1 VEIMAIMKN
10 VLETIGN
17 TPLVNLER
25 LVKHW
30 QLDGRILAKLDNLN
44 PTGSKKDRIA
54 LGMIRAAERK
64 GLLKPGQT
72 VIEETSGNTGN
83 GLALVCSLLGYPF
96 IAVMSKGNSIERVRI
111 SQALGAKVVRVD
123 QAPGSKPGAVSSAD
137 MDLVMA
143 ETERLTKELGA
154 FYVGQFSNADN
165 ALSQETTGDEMWEQ
179 SGGKIDAIA
188 DFIGTGG
195 GFTGIAASMRRH
207 SPNVR
212 CYVVEPANVP
222 YYGKNDK
229 NTPKEGGHR
238 IQGGGYGRE
247 IPFLDRSLITD
258 CVSITDDEAIECV
271 RLLSSMEGIFC
282 GFSSGAH
289 AAAARKLLQGSE
301 KGKTVAI
308 VICDTGLK
316 YLSTDLYS

>member
-1 VEIMAIMKN
+1 MAVMKS
-10 VLETIGN
+10 VLEAIGN
-17 TPLVNLER
+17 TPLVDLER

-30 QLDGRILAKLDNLN
+30 KLDGRILAKLDSLN
-44 PTGSKKDRIA
+44 PSGSKKDRIA

-111 SQALGAKVVRVD
+111 CQAFGAKVVRVD

-154 FYVGQFSNADN
+154 FCVGQFRNADN
-165 ALSQETTGDEMWEQ
+165 AAAQETTGDEMWEQ

-195 GFTGIAASMRRH
+195 GFTGIATAMRRR
-207 SPNVR
+207 SPGVR
-212 CYVVEPANVP
+212 CYVVEPENVP
-222 YYGKNDK
+222 CYSGEK
-229 NTPKEGGHR
+229 PKGGGHR

-247 IPFLDRSLITD
+247 VPFLDRSLITG
-258 CVSITDDEAIECV
+258 CVGVSDDEAIEGA
-271 RLLSSMEGIFC
+271 RLLSGVEGIFC

-289 AAAARKLLQGSE
+289 AAAARKLLQGPE

-316 YLSTDLYS
+316 YLSTDLYA

>member
-1 VEIMAIMKN
+1 MAIMKS
-10 VLETIGN
+10 VLDAIGN
-17 TPLVNLER
+17 TPLVDLER
-25 LVKHW
+25 MVKHW
-30 QLDGRILAKLDNLN
+30 RLEGRILAKLDNLN
-44 PTGSKKDRIA
+44 PSGSKKDRIA
-54 LGMIRAAERK
+54 LGMIREAERK

-111 SQALGAKVVRVD
+111 CQAFGAKVVRVD
-123 QAPGSKPGAVSSAD
+123 QAPGSKPGSVSSAD

-154 FYVGQFSNADN
+154 FYVGQFHNADN
-165 ALSQETTGDEMWEQ
+165 ALAQEITGDEMWEQ
-179 SGGKIDAIA
+179 SEGKIDAIA

-195 GFTGIAASMRRH
+195 GFAGIAASMRRH
-207 SPNVR
+207 SHSVR

-222 YYGKNDK
+222 YYGGG
-229 NTPKEGGHR
+229 TPKDGGHR
-238 IQGGGYGRE
+238 IQGGGYGKE
-247 IPFLDRSLITD
+247 IPFLDRKLITG
-258 CVSITDDEAIECV
+258 CISVTDDEAIEGA
-271 RLLSSMEGIFC
+271 RLLSSIEGIFC

-289 AAAARKLLQGSE
+289 AAAARKLLQGPE

>member
-1 VEIMAIMKN
+1 MAIMKS

-17 TPLVNLER
+17 TPLVELGR

-30 QLDGRILAKLDNLN
+30 RLEGRILAKLDNLN
-44 PTGSKKDRIA
+44 PSGSKKDRIA
-54 LGMIRAAERK
+54 LGMIREAERK

-96 IAVMSKGNSIERVRI
+96 IAVMSKGNSIERVRVC
-111 SQALGAKVVRVD
+111 QAFGAKVVRVD

-154 FYVGQFSNADN
+154 FCVGQFHNADN
-165 ALSQETTGDEMWEQ
+165 AKAQETTGDEMWEQ

-195 GFTGIAASMRRH
+195 GFAGIAASMRRH
-207 SPNVR
+207 NQNVR

-222 YYGKNDK
+222 YYGEG
-229 NTPKEGGHR
+229 TRKEGGHR

-247 IPFLDRSLITD
+247 IPFLDRSLITG
-258 CVSITDDEAIECV
+258 CIGVTDDEAVEGA
-271 RLLSSMEGIFC
+271 RLLSSIEGIFC
-282 GFSSGAH
+282 GFSSGVH
-289 AAAARKLLQGSE
+289 VAAAGKLLEGLE

-308 VICDTGLK
+308 VMCDTGLK
-316 YLSTDLYS
+316 YLSTDLYA

>member
-1 VEIMAIMKN
+1 MAVMRS
-10 VLETIGN
+10 VLDAIGN
-17 TPLVNLER
+17 TPLVSLER

-30 QLDGRILAKLDNLN
+30 KLEGRILAKLDNLN

-54 LGMIRAAERK
+54 LGMIREAERK

-83 GLALVCSLLGYPF
+83 GLALVCSLMGYPF
-96 IAVMSKGNSIERVRI
+96 IAVMSKGNSIERVRLC
-111 SQALGAKVVRVD
+111 QALGAKVVRVEQSPD
-123 QAPGSKPGAVSSAD
+123 SKPGTVSSAD

-165 ALSQETTGDEMWEQ
+165 ALSQETTGNEMWEQ
-179 SGGKIDAIA
+179 SEGKIDAIA

-195 GFTGIAASMRRH
+195 GFTGIATAMRRH
-207 SPNVR
+207 SSNVH
-212 CYVVEPANVP
+212 CYVVEPANAP
-222 YYGKNDK
+222 YYGKW
-229 NTPKEGGHR
+229 TPNGKGHR
-238 IQGGGYGRE
+238 IQGGGYARE

-258 CVSITDDEAIECV
+258 SVGVTDDEAIETT

-289 AAAARKLLQGSE
+289 AAAARKLLEGPE

>member
-1 VEIMAIMKN
+1 MPVMKS

-17 TPLVNLER
+17 TPLVSLER

-30 QLDGRILAKLDNLN
+30 GLEGRILAKLDNTN

-54 LGMIRAAERK
+54 LGMIREAERK

-111 SQALGAKVVRVD
+111 CEALGAKVVRVEQSPD
-123 QAPGSKPGAVSSAD
+123 SKPGAVSSAD

-154 FYVGQFSNADN
+154 FYVGQFSNSAN
-165 ALSQETTGDEMWEQ
+165 ALAQESTGDEMWEQ
-179 SGGKIDAIA
+179 SGGEIDAIA

-195 GFTGIAASMRRH
+195 GFTGIATAMRRH
-207 SPNVR
+207 SPSVR
-212 CYVVEPANVP
+212 CYAVEPANMP
-222 YYGKNDK
+222 YYG
-229 NTPKEGGHR
+229 TWPKQEGGHR

-247 IPFLDRSLITD
+247 IPFLDRKLITD
-258 CVSITDDEAIECV
+258 SIAVTDDEAIEGAH
-271 RLLSSMEGIFC
+271 LLSGLEGIFC

-289 AAAARKLLQGSE
+289 ASAARKLLEGPE
-301 KGKTVAI
+301 KGKTVAV

-316 YLSTDLYS
+316 YLSTSLFS

>member
-1 VEIMAIMKN
+1 MAVMKS
-10 VLETIGN
+10 VLEAIGN
-17 TPLVNLER
+17 TPLVDLER

-30 QLDGRILAKLDNLN
+30 KLDGRILAKLDNLN
-44 PTGSKKDRIA
+44 PSGSKKDRIA

-96 IAVMSKGNSIERVRI
+96 VAVMSKGNSIERVRI
-111 SQALGAKVVRVD
+111 CQAFGAKVVRVD
-123 QAPGSKPGAVSSAD
+123 QASGSKPGAVSSAD

-154 FYVGQFSNADN
+154 FCVGQFHNADN
-165 ALSQETTGDEMWEQ
+165 AAAQESTGDEMWEQ

-195 GFTGIAASMRRH
+195 GFTGIATAMRRRN
-207 SPNVR
+207 PGVR
-212 CYVVEPANVP
+212 CYVVEPENVP
-222 YYGKNDK
+222 YYGEGK
-229 NTPKEGGHR
+229 PKEGGHR

-247 IPFLDRSLITD
+247 VPFLDRSLVTG
-258 CVSITDDEAIECV
+258 CVGVSDDEAIEGA
-271 RLLSSMEGIFC
+271 RLLSSVEGIFC

-289 AAAARKLLQGSE
+289 VAATRKLLQGSE

-316 YLSTDLYS
+316 YLSTDLYA

>member
-1 VEIMAIMKN
+1 MAVMKS

-17 TPLVNLER
+17 TPLVDLER

-30 QLDGRILAKLDNLN
+30 QLEGRILAKLDNLN
-44 PTGSKKDRIA
+44 PSGSKKDRIA
-54 LGMIRAAERK
+54 LGMIREAERK

-111 SQALGAKVVRVD
+111 CQAFGAKVVRVD

-154 FYVGQFSNADN
+154 FFVGQFHNADN
-165 ALSQETTGDEMWEQ
+165 ALAQEITGDEMWKQ
-179 SGGKIDAIA
+179 SEGKIDAIA

-195 GFTGIAASMRRH
+195 GFAGIATSMRRH
-207 SPNVR
+207 SQDVR
-212 CYVVEPANVP
+212 CYVVEPANAP
-222 YYGKNDK
+222 YYGESASADK
-229 NTPKEGGHR
+229 KGGHR
-238 IQGGGYGRE
+238 IQGGGYARE
-247 IPFLDRSLITD
+247 IPFLDRGLVSG
-258 CVSITDDEAIECV
+258 CVSVTDDEAVEGA
-271 RLLSSMEGIFC
+271 RLLSSIEGIFC

-289 AAAARKLLQGSE
+289 AVAAKKLLQGPE

>member
-1 VEIMAIMKN
+1 MAVMKN
-10 VLETIGN
+10 VLEAIGN
-17 TPLVNLER
+17 TPLVELGRLAGHWKLE
-25 LVKHW
+25 
-30 QLDGRILAKLDNLN
+30 GRILAKLDNLN
-44 PTGSKKDRIA
+44 PSGSKKDRIA
-54 LGMIRAAERK
+54 LGMIREAERK

-111 SQALGAKVVRVD
+111 SQAFGAKVVRVE
-123 QAPGSKPGAVSSAD
+123 QAPDSKPGAVSQAD

-154 FYVGQFSNADN
+154 FCVGQFHNPGN
-165 ALSQETTGDEMWEQ
+165 ALAQETTGDEMWEQ
-179 SGGKIDAIA
+179 SGGTIDAIA

-195 GFTGIAASMRRH
+195 GFSGIAASMRRH
-207 SPNVR
+207 NPDAR

-222 YYGKNDK
+222 YYGEG
-229 NTPKEGGHR
+229 TRKEGGHR

-247 IPFLDRSLITD
+247 VPFLDRSLITGS
-258 CVSITDDEAIECV
+258 VGVTDDEAIEGA
-271 RLLSSMEGIFC
+271 RLLSGMEGVFC

-289 AAAARKLLQGSE
+289 AAAARKLLEGPE
-301 KGKTVAI
+301 KGNTVGI

>member
-1 VEIMAIMKN
+1 MAIMKS

-17 TPLVNLER
+17 TPLVDLER
-25 LVKHW
+25 LVKYW
-30 QLDGRILAKLDNLN
+30 NLEGRILAKLDNLN
-44 PTGSKKDRIA
+44 PSGSKKDRIA
-54 LGMIRAAERK
+54 LGMIREAERK
-64 GLLKPGQT
+64 GLLQSGQT

-96 IAVMSKGNSIERVRI
+96 IAVMSKGNSIERVKI
-111 SQALGAKVVRVD
+111 CQAFGAKVVRVD
-123 QAPGSKPGAVSSAD
+123 QAPDSKPGLVSSAD
-137 MDLVMA
+137 MDLVIA

-154 FYVGQFSNADN
+154 FRVGQFYNSDN
-165 ALSQETTGDEMWEQ
+165 ALAQETTGEEMWKQ
-179 SGGKIDAIA
+179 SEGKIDAIA

-207 SPNVR
+207 NPDIR
-212 CYVVEPANVP
+212 CYVVEPVNVP
-222 YYGKNDK
+222 YYGEGS
-229 NTPKEGGHR
+229 PKEGSHR

-258 CVSITDDEAIECV
+258 TLFVSDDEAIEGA
-271 RLLSSMEGIFC
+271 RLLSSIEGIFC

-289 AAAARKLLQGSE
+289 AAAAGKLLSGPE

-316 YLSTDLYS
+316 YLSTNLYDSV

>member
-1 VEIMAIMKN
+1 MAVMKS
-10 VLETIGN
+10 VLEAIGN
-17 TPLVNLER
+17 TPLVELGR

-30 QLDGRILAKLDNLN
+30 ELEGRILAKLDNLN
-44 PTGSKKDRIA
+44 PSGSKKDRIA
-54 LGMIRAAERK
+54 LGMIREAERK

-83 GLALVCSLLGYPF
+83 GLSLVCSLLGYPF

-111 SQALGAKVVRVD
+111 CQAFGAKVVRVD
-123 QAPGSKPGAVSSAD
+123 QAPGSKPGEVSSAD

-154 FYVGQFSNADN
+154 FCVGQFHNSDN
-165 ALSQETTGDEMWEQ
+165 ALAQEITGDEMWEQ

-188 DFIGTGG
+188 DFVGTGG
-195 GFTGIAASMRRH
+195 GFAGIAASMRRH
-207 SPNVR
+207 DPKVR

-222 YYGKNDK
+222 YYS
-229 NTPKEGGHR
+229 KENNGEKSKKGGHR

-247 IPFLDRSLITD
+247 VPFLDRSLITG
-258 CVSITDDEAIECV
+258 CIGVGDDEAIEGAH
-271 RLLSSMEGIFC
+271 LLSSIEGIFC

-289 AAAARKLLQGSE
+289 AAAARKLLQGPE

-316 YLSTDLYS
+316 YLSTDLYP

>member
-1 VEIMAIMKN
+1 MAVMKS
-10 VLETIGN
+10 VLEAIGN
-17 TPLVNLER
+17 TPLVDLER
-25 LVKHW
+25 LVKYW
-30 QLDGRILAKLDNLN
+30 KLDGRILAKLDNLN
-44 PTGSKKDRIA
+44 PSGSKKDRIA
-54 LGMIRAAERK
+54 LGMIRAAERE

-111 SQALGAKVVRVD
+111 CQAFGAKVVRVD

-154 FYVGQFSNADN
+154 FCVGQFHNADN
-165 ALSQETTGDEMWEQ
+165 AAAQEATGDEMW
-179 SGGKIDAIA
+179 
-188 DFIGTGG
+188 
-195 GFTGIAASMRRH
+195 
-207 SPNVR
+207 VR
-212 CYVVEPANVP
+212 CYVVEPENVP
-222 YYGKNDK
+222 YYSGEK
-229 NTPKEGGHR
+229 PKEGGHR

-247 IPFLDRSLITD
+247 VPFLDRSLVTG
-258 CVSITDDEAIECV
+258 CVGVSDDEAIEGA
-271 RLLSSMEGIFC
+271 RLLSSVEGVFC

-289 AAAARKLLQGSE
+289 AAAVRKLLQGPE

-316 YLSTDLYS
+316 YLSTDLYA